1 MIEFLQ
7 NILELEGKLDEIIE
21 EITEEKETQE
31 FLIKVLQDQLF
42 ETGADGNGES
52 LGKYSFFT
60 SQIKRAKGQPTNR
73 ITLVDTGDFY
83 ESYFIDAFRGG
94 FIIDADGEKEDSNLF
109 DRYGDDIL
117 KPDEETLEEIA
128 EFYEMKL
135 YEYLEKNVFC

>member
-21 EITEEKETQE
+21 EITEEKETQD

-60 SQIKRAKGQPTNR
+60 AQIKRAKGQPTDR

>member
-21 EITEEKETQE
+21 EITEEKETQD

-60 SQIKRAKGQPTNR
+60 AQIKRVKGQPTDR

-128 EFYEMKL
+128 EFYEIKL

>member
-1 MIEFLQ
+1 MIDFLES
-7 NILELEGKLDEIIE
+7 ILALEGKEDEIIE
-21 EITEEKETQE
+21 EITNQPETQD
-31 FLIKVLQDQLF
+31 FLIKALQDQLF

-60 SQIKRAKGQPTNR
+60 AQIKRAKGQPTDR

-83 ESYFIDAFRGG
+83 ESYFIDAFKGG

-117 KPDEETLEEIA
+117 KPDQETLEEIA

>member
-1 MIEFLQ
+1 MIDFLES
-7 NILELEGKLDEIIE
+7 ILALEGKEDEIIE
-21 EITEEKETQE
+21 EITNQPETQD
-31 FLIKVLQDQLF
+31 FLIKALQDQLF

-60 SQIKRAKGQPTNR
+60 AQIKRAKGQPTDR

-83 ESYFIDAFRGG
+83 ESYFIDAFKGG